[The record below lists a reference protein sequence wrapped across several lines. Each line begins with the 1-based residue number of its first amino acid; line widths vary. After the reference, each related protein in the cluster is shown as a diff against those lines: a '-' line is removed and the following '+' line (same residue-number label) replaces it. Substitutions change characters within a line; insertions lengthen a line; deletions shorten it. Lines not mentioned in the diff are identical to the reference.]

1 MYQHQSTLTG
11 CPDFLYPFYES
22 LGPHL
27 RSEALSPRTFI
38 PSLISGCPNFI
49 LLFYFSFLV

>member
-1 MYQHQSTLTG
+1 MYQHQSTLTDG
-11 CPDFLYPFYES
+11 PDFLYPFHES
-22 LGPHL
+22 LGSHL
-27 RSEALSPRTFI
+27 RSEELSPHTFI